1 MTVYLRDFRHAAK
14 IFLPNRQANAP
25 KVKFLFHVYFEINEQ
40 AYKPPTGDNFGILVK
55 SVKLPSFKFDTE
67 TLNQYNRKR
76 IVQTKIK
83 YDPIDVV
90 FHDDNQSQMTAMWNA
105 YYQYNYAD
113 SINPADVLGVAGAGA
128 KYQARNLYN
137 PSIAGDESYGYRGGS
152 TQDDGTKVPFFKDIT
167 VFGFWQQNFLA
178 YTLINPIITSFAH
191 DTYDYAEGGGTMSNT
206 MTIDYET
213 VTYNTG
219 KMDANNPEEFVTGFA
234 NSANYDQAFSPL
246 DTGYREEASVNM
258 EGINGAGAS
267 AGQVRS
273 LEQAERVTAAD
284 TARPNSARIINQGL
298 VAALRDG
305 QETNSNQRTPSATA
319 FFPTNASSPTD
330 INQANQGIPTGA
342 NRDTVANAPT
352 PAGVQVK
359 TNTNYR

>member
-55 SVKLPSFKFDTE
+55 SVKLPSYKFDTE

-113 SINPADVLGVAGAGA
+113 SINQADVLGVAGAGA
-128 KYQARNLYN
+128 KYQARNIYN
-137 PSIAGDESYGYRGGS
+137 PSIAGDEAYGYRGGS
-152 TQDDGTKVPFFKDIT
+152 TQDDGTKIPFFKDIT

-178 YTLINPIITSFAH
+178 YTLINPIITNFSH
-191 DTYDYAEGGGTMSNT
+191 DTYDYAEGGGVMSNT

-213 VTYNTG
+213 VTYNSG
-219 KMDANNPEEFVTGFA
+219 KMDANNPEEFVTGFGG
-234 NSANYDQAFSPL
+234 ANYDRAFSPL
-246 DTGYREEASVNM
+246 DTGYREEVASNFGNS
-258 EGINGAGAS
+258 EGTNRAQLQS
-267 AGQVRS
+267 DS
-273 LEQAERVTAAD
+273 VTAAD
-284 TARPNSARIINQGL
+284 TTRPSSVTIINQGMKD
-298 VAALRDG
+298 ALSANLGNGTD
-305 QETNSNQRTPSATA
+305 TTSSPSSSA
-319 FFPTNASSPTD
+319 FFPTNGSSPAR

-342 NRDTVANAPT
+342 DNSTIADAPVT
-352 PAGVQVK
+352 AGTQVK
-359 TNTNYR
+359 SITNYR